1 MRGFMR
7 AAPGHAVIYLDNEAE
22 EFAIKMAQSGDPAGI
37 RAYQSGDPYMATG
50 QLMGLA
56 PPGATKRTHPEV
68 RALCKVLVLALG
80 YGMTAYGLGH
90 RLGIDEDDAAEL
102 VDRYH
107 AAYPVARAWT
117 DGMAAHARTYGR
129 IATPYGWEMHVSRQ
143 SNPPHSAELA
153 DAKPWRRFVEAGG
166 DRASRRWA
174 QGL

>member
-1 MRGFMR
+1 
-7 AAPGHAVIYLDNEAE
+7 
-22 EFAIKMAQSGDPAGI
+22 MAQSGDPAGI